1 MFIGPSAAIALAA
14 AASSVYFAVRA
25 ERANRVKTSIDFT
38 TLYRQ
43 THSELRRWG
52 EEVVYALSDAVH
64 LCDRMAVFG
73 SLEEFSGERV
83 AIRSRLSALIDI
95 GRFFFPNMLYGASS
109 ESAYSG
115 IRPPALDHIVYAYR
129 NLAGLEYGRAL
140 ANEEIREALVK
151 NKRDFT
157 TLVQSA
163 LSVREMRVHIE
174 QLKEH
179 ASAVDPRTS
188 NSLKSVS
195 RDAVRRVR

>member
-1 MFIGPSAAIALAA
+1 MLIGPSAAIALAA
-14 AASSVYFAVRA
+14 AVSSVYFAVRA
-25 ERANRVKTSIDFT
+25 ERANRVKTTIDFT

-64 LCDRMAVFG
+64 LCDRIAAFR
-73 SLEEFSGERV
+73 SQEEFSGELV
-83 AIRSRLSALIDI
+83 AIRSRLSALIDV
-95 GRFFFPNMLYGASS
+95 GRFFFPNMLYGTSS
-109 ESAYSG
+109 ETAYSG

-129 NLAGLEYGRAL
+129 NLAGIEYGGGP

-157 TLVQSA
+157 TVVQSA
-163 LSVREMRVHIE
+163 LSVREMKVHIE

-179 ASAVDPRTS
+179 ASAVDSRTS
-188 NSLKSVS
+188 ESWKPVS
-195 RDAVRRVR
+195 PDAVPRAR